1 MIDICVSEQIH
12 LRKTKHPVRLRFVQF
27 LKTLAQ
33 ARAII
38 QHKIVA
44 MMSLQ
49 LSCPFWHSLSVYLSP
64 LPLMCD

>member
-1 MIDICVSEQIH
+1 MIDICVSKQTH

-49 LSCPFWHSLSVYLSP
+49 LRLPFLAFTKR
-64 LPLMCD
+64 LPVAPATNV